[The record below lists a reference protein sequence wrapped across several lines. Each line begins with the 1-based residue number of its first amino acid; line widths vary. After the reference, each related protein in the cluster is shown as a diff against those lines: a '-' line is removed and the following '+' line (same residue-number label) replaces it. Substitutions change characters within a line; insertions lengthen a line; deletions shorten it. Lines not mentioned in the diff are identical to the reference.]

1 MEPGAL
7 LTADDLHYFREGTHG
22 KLYEKLGARRDRVGG
37 SEGVRFA
44 VWAPNALSVTVCGDF
59 NAWDKESHP
68 LAPEADSGVWSGF
81 VPGLASGST
90 YKFHIVSRFEGYS
103 VDKADPFGRMHE
115 VPPKTA
121 SVVWNLHYE
130 WGDAEWMAG
139 RAAHVPA
146 KSPMSI
152 YEVHL
157 GSWRRMVHEEFR
169 SLSYREIAPLL
180 ADYAREM
187 GFTHVEIMP
196 VMEHPYYASWGY
208 QVTGFFAPTSRYGTP
223 QDFMFLVDTLHQ
235 AGIGVILDWVPSH
248 FPSDEHGLGYF
259 DGTYLFEHAN
269 PMQRIHPEWES
280 LIFNYGRGEVRS
292 FLLSSAVFWLDLY
305 HADGLRVDGVASM
318 LHLDYAREP
327 GEWVP
332 NEFGGRENLGAITF
346 LRTMNEEIS
355 RTFPGVP
362 TIAEESTS
370 WPMVSSPTYVGGLGF
385 AMKWDLG
392 WMHDTLEYLALDP
405 IYRRFHHGKLTFRRM
420 YAFSE
425 NFVLPLSHDEVVHL
439 KKSLLDKMPGDD
451 WQKFANLRLL
461 FGYQWAQPG
470 KKLLFQGG
478 EIGQWREWNH
488 DGSVDWDFARHG
500 NHRGVQKWV
509 RDLNRLHATEA
520 ALHDLDFDPAGFDW
534 IDCNDPDQSTISFL
548 RFSADGTEAV
558 AAVFNF
564 TPVPRHGFR
573 LGVPYPGRWTEVANS
588 DAAEYGG
595 SGLGNLGSVE
605 AKAEQAHG
613 RPHSLEITLPPLA
626 TVFFKGVRPAEVRE
640 AKAEEPS
647 VNAAPEQ
654 TAEPSPAPA
663 PPAEPAPRKRPSSR
677 KPKIHSP
684 KPKIEI

>member
-1 MEPGAL
+1 MEPGTL
-7 LTADDLHYFREGTHG
+7 LSADDLHFFREGTHG
-22 KLYEKLGARRDRVGG
+22 KLYEKLGARTDRVGG
-37 SEGVRFA
+37 IEGVRFA

-59 NAWDKESHP
+59 NAWSKESHP
-68 LAPEADSGVWSGF
+68 LAAESDSGVWSGF
-81 VPGLASGST
+81 IPGLGAGST
-90 YKFHIVSRFEGYS
+90 YKFHIASQFDGYS

-121 SVVWNLHYE
+121 SVVWDLDYE
-130 WGDAEWMAG
+130 WGDADWMAG
-139 RAAHVPA
+139 RAAHA
-146 KSPMSI
+146 AASAPMSI

-157 GSWRRMVHEEFR
+157 GSWRRVVHEEFR

-180 ADYAREM
+180 AEYARDM

-208 QVTGFFAPTSRYGTP
+208 QVTGYFAPTSRYGTP
-223 QDFMFLVDTLHQ
+223 QDFMFLVDTLHR
-235 AGIGVILDWVPSH
+235 AGIGVILDWVPAH

-292 FLLSSAVFWLDLY
+292 FLLSSALFWLDLY

-346 LRTMNEEIS
+346 LRAMNDEIS
-355 RTFPGVP
+355 RAFPGVP

-392 WMHDTLEYLALDP
+392 WMHDTLDYLALDP

-500 NHRGVQKWV
+500 NHKGVQNWV
-509 RDLNRLHATEA
+509 RDLNRLHSGEA

-548 RFSADGTEAV
+548 RFSADGLEAV

-588 DAAEYGG
+588 DADEYGG

-605 AKAEQAHG
+605 AKAEPAHG

-626 TVFFKGVRPAEVRE
+626 SVYFKGVRPAEVPE
-640 AKAEEPS
+640 AKAEEPAA
-647 VNAAPEQ
+647 AAPQ
-654 TAEPSPAPA
+654 EPVEPPPAPV
-663 PPAEPAPRKRPSSR
+663 PPVEPAPRKRPSSR
-677 KPKIHSP
+677 KSKIP
-684 KPKIEI
+684 GTKPKIEI

>member
-1 MEPGAL
+1 MESRAF
-7 LTADDLHYFREGTHG
+7 LTADDLRLFREGTHA
-22 KLYEKLGARRDRVGG
+22 KLYEKLGARADTVDGI
-37 SEGVRFA
+37 EGVRFA
-44 VWAPNALSVTVCGDF
+44 VWAPNAVSVGVCGDF
-59 NAWDKESHP
+59 NDWNSESHS
-68 LAPEADSGVWSGF
+68 LAASSDCGVWAGF
-81 VPGLASGST
+81 VPGLARGAT
-90 YKFHIVSRFEGYS
+90 YKFHVVSRFEGYA
-103 VDKADPFGRMHE
+103 VDKADPFGLKHE

-121 SVVWNLHYE
+121 SIVWDLDYE
-130 WGDAEWMAG
+130 WGDAAWMAG
-139 RAAHVPA
+139 RARRPFT

-157 GSWRRMVHEEFR
+157 GSWRRIVHEGFR
-169 SLSYREIAPLL
+169 SLTYREIAPLL
-180 ADYAREM
+180 ADYARDM

-196 VMEHPYYASWGY
+196 VMEHPYDASWGY
-208 QVTGFFAPTSRYGTP
+208 QVTGYFAPTSRYGTP
-223 QDFMFLVDTLHQ
+223 QDFLFLVDTLHQ
-235 AGIGVILDWVPSH
+235 AGVGVILDWVPSH

-269 PMQRIHPEWES
+269 PIQRIHPEWES

-292 FLLSSAVFWLDLY
+292 VLLSSAIFWIDRY

-327 GEWVP
+327 GQWVP

-346 LRTMNEEIS
+346 LRDMNAEIS
-355 RTFPGVP
+355 RAFPGVV

-370 WPMVSSPTYVGGLGF
+370 WPMVSRPTYVGGLGF

-478 EIGQWREWNH
+478 EIGQWREWDH

-500 NHRGVQKWV
+500 NHQGLQKWV
-509 RDLNRLHATEA
+509 RDLNRLHSSEA
-520 ALHDLDFDPAGFDW
+520 ALHDLDFEPAGFDW
-534 IDCNDPDQSTISFL
+534 IDCNDPDQSTFSFL
-548 RFSADGTEAV
+548 RYSAGGAEAV

-573 LGVPYPGRWTEVANS
+573 LGVPFPGRWTEMANS

-595 SGLGNLGSVE
+595 SGLGNLGAVE
-605 AKAEQAHG
+605 ARDEAAHG

-626 TVFFKGVRPAEVRE
+626 ALFFKGVRPAGGAHAEGVRREVE
-640 AKAEEPS
+640 G
-647 VNAAPEQ
+647 AAPEPEAVQ
-654 TAEPSPAPA
+654 AAPA
-663 PPAEPAPRKRPSSR
+663 SQAEPAPKKRPALR
-677 KPKIHSP
+677 KSKIRNPKS
-684 KPKIEI
+684 KIE

>member
-1 MEPGAL
+1 VEPRAF
-7 LTADDLHYFREGTHG
+7 LTADDLHLFREGTHA
-22 KLYEKLGARRDRVGG
+22 KLYEKLGARADTVDGI
-37 SEGVRFA
+37 EGVRFA
-44 VWAPNALSVTVCGDF
+44 VWAPNALSAAVCGDF
-59 NAWDKESHP
+59 NNWNRQSHP
-68 LAPEADSGVWSGF
+68 LAPSTDSGVWFGF
-81 VPGLASGST
+81 VPGLGKGSA
-90 YKFHIVSRFEGYS
+90 YKFHIVSRFEGYA

-121 SVVWNLHYE
+121 SVVWDLDYR
-130 WGDAEWMAG
+130 WGDAGWMAG
-139 RAAHVPA
+139 RAAHVFA

-157 GSWRRMVHEEFR
+157 GSWRRMVHEGFR
-169 SLSYREIAPLL
+169 SLTYREIAPLL
-180 ADYAREM
+180 ANYARDM
-187 GFTHVEIMP
+187 CFTHVEIMP

-208 QVTGFFAPTSRYGTP
+208 QVTGYFAPTSRYGTP

-235 AGIGVILDWVPSH
+235 AGLGVILDWVPAH

-292 FLLSSAVFWLDLY
+292 FLLSSALFWLDLY

-346 LRTMNEEIS
+346 LRDMNEEIS
-355 RTFPGVP
+355 RAFPGVS

-370 WPMVSSPTYVGGLGF
+370 WPMVSRPTYVGGLGF

-478 EIGQWREWNH
+478 EIGQWREWDH

-500 NHRGVQKWV
+500 NHQGLQNWV
-509 RDLNRLHATEA
+509 RDLNRLHQAEA
-520 ALHDLDFDPAGFDW
+520 ALHDLDFEPAGFDW
-534 IDCNDPDQSTISFL
+534 IDCNDPDQSTFSFL
-548 RFSADGTEAV
+548 RYSAGGAEAV

-573 LGVPYPGRWTEVANS
+573 VGVPYAGRWTELANS

-605 AKAEQAHG
+605 AKDLPAHG

-626 TVFFKGVRPAEVRE
+626 SVFFKGVRLPQPELAEGARSE
-640 AKAEEPS
+640 PEEPAAQ
-647 VNAAPEQ
+647 AAPEPQ
-654 TAEPSPAPA
+654 
-663 PPAEPAPRKRPSSR
+663 AEPAPTKRPTSR
-677 KPKIHSP
+677 KSKIQNP
-684 KPKIEI
+684 KPKTEN